1 MLALLV
7 GATVELSQ
15 GASPCSICA
24 QSAFSYGDGYSEMVH
39 VLNYYLDPLKPADVQ
54 ALVSKPKRDP
64 RDDALLQGYVLEAL
78 RECRVRMH
86 PMLRV

>member
-1 MLALLV
+1 
-7 GATVELSQ
+7 
-15 GASPCSICA
+15 
-24 QSAFSYGDGYSEMVH
+24 MVH